1 MGYNTVCLL
10 LFWFYIAAVNY
21 GQLYDGIT
29 DLLFKKTSALL
40 LLFLTDF
47 FLKHSININIFD
59 RL

>member
-40 LLFLTDF
+40 FINFNRFLPQA
-47 FLKHSININIFD
+47 LYKY
-59 RL
+59 